1 MFLCFWTVLMICNV
15 LILPKMVP
23 ILSFS
28 CSGHYV
34 SLSCSSHISSSIVF
48 SLLANV
54 LPSLLS
60 VFFLQ
65 MFCFSSPMLK
75 NYDKCSQFLMFCSF
89 CKRKC
94 SAHCSSMF
102 TSCAHILVLIN
113 CSVLLYIILIMFIHS
128 CQLKKMT
135 CETRYF
141 SKECSESA
149 IFPNVLRQHCYH
161 ATANLSWGP
170 GEQSKWFRLVKL
182 VSYERRKVPLRFF
195 ISDHQWQNETGF
207 LVNFSNQKLIL

>member
-1 MFLCFWTVLMICNV
+1 
-15 LILPKMVP
+15 MVP
-23 ILSFS
+23 FPNFS

-34 SLSCSSHISSSIVF
+34 SLSCSSHISSSPIVF

-54 LPSLLS
+54 LPSLIIC
-60 VFFLQ
+60 FFQ

-75 NYDKCSQFLMFCSF
+75 NYDKCSQFLMFCFSTKIGLLCSADRSF

-128 CQLKKMT
+128 C
-135 CETRYF
+135 
-141 SKECSESA
+141 
-149 IFPNVLRQHCYH
+149 
-161 ATANLSWGP
+161 
-170 GEQSKWFRLVKL
+170 
-182 VSYERRKVPLRFF
+182 
-195 ISDHQWQNETGF
+195 
-207 LVNFSNQKLIL
+207 